1 MNKKYINVYS
11 NIVNLTRNKDLYV
24 DFTKSDEF
32 SDRLIFFLFHFGF
45 FLKSFKNRHD
55 KKELQ
60 NIYDFCFRQLELSI
74 REIGY
79 SDVTINKKMKTYIN
93 TFYAI
98 LDNINN
104 WSELE
109 VLKKKQILENFLNI
123 KINSNYLTNYFDNYL
138 LQLSNN
144 TLNYYTKGVI
154 NR

>member
-1 MNKKYINVYS
+1 M
-11 NIVNLTRNKDLYV
+11 
-24 DFTKSDEF
+24 
-32 SDRLIFFLFHFGF
+32 
-45 FLKSFKNRHD
+45 
-55 KKELQ
+55 Q

>member
-11 NIVNLTRNKDLYV
+11 NIVNLTRNKDLYG

-45 FLKSFKNRHD
+45 FLKYFKNRHD

-79 SDVTINKKMKTYIN
+79 SDVTINKKMKSYIN

-98 LDNINN
+98 LDNIND

-109 VLKKKQILENFLNI
+109 VFKKKEILENFLNI
-123 KINSNYLTNYFDNYL
+123 KINSNFLTNYFDNYL
-138 LQLSNN
+138 LQLSNK

-154 NR
+154 NS